1 MISVSHTN
9 IYRLKDY
16 SLHLRN
22 LADEDKI
29 SRFGFLAN
37 EMAINHLI
45 IQMIHNP
52 TLHELWYAKID
63 DEIVGWGHLA
73 NNENGSWELAVSV
86 EQQHQR
92 KGVGNKLINEML
104 MWAKF
109 HHINQVYMHCI
120 EENKVIQ
127 HLATKNN
134 LQTKERGLGERTA
147 AIEVPNPSLFEAQTQ
162 MWKEY
167 NEILK
172 EFGKLRKR
180 YSQLWSDAIIPKP
193 LL

>member
-134 LQTKERGLGERTA
+134 LQTKERGLGERRTKGD
-147 AIEVPNPSLFEAQTQ
+147 V
-162 MWKEY
+162 
-167 NEILK
+167 
-172 EFGKLRKR
+172 G
-180 YSQLWSDAIIPKP
+180 
-193 LL
+193 